1 MPILE
6 SKLRELILW
15 EPHPKQ
21 KEILECGSRDI
32 DISAG
37 RRFGKSQLAA
47 YMALKELL
55 DPVGNKNIWIV
66 APTYDLSKRVF
77 DPLVKWFLK
86 LHPNQSKCV
95 SYRPI
100 PCIRNV
106 NGSFVEGKSIENPA
120 GLLGQELDLLIM
132 DEAARVPRN
141 IWESHLAP
149 SLTTRRGKSIKI
161 STPFGKNWF
170 WEDWLRAKATGGA
183 FTFKTF
189 DNPYWHQ
196 EHDKCGD
203 VCEEWER
210 IKGSYPERVISQEF
224 LALFEESAIV
234 FRGVKDIIGE
244 PLADVKLGRYY
255 VMGLD
260 LGKYR
265 DWTVVTIVDRKTHDV
280 VYWDRFQGPWELQ
293 KTRIAAVARRYNS
306 RIIMDSTGLGDPI
319 MEELQRMGVVVDG
332 YRLTHVSKQQLIEK
346 LASFVEQ
353 KAITIPSRQ
362 ELVDELEAF
371 GYEYDHETGK
381 VFYGAPS
388 GIYDDCVIS
397 LALAVW
403 GLDSPQRTH
412 KFDSIK
418 DWRNGKIERMFGPK
432 PLIKVRGFEY
442 A

>member
-1 MPILE
+1 MINE
-6 SKLRELILW
+6 TKLREFIEW
-15 EPHPKQ
+15 EPHVKQ
-21 KEILECGSRDI
+21 KEILACGSRDI

-47 YMALKELL
+47 YVALKELL
-55 DPVGNKNIWIV
+55 DPAGSKNIWIV

-77 DPLVKWFLK
+77 DPLVKWYLK

-141 IWESHLAP
+141 LWESHLAP
-149 SLTTRRGKSIKI
+149 SLTTRKGKSIKI

-170 WEDWLRAKATGGA
+170 WEDWLRAKETGGA

-196 EHDKCGD
+196 GHSECEEKCD
-203 VCEEWER
+203 EWER
-210 IKGSYPERVISQEF
+210 IKKSYPERVINQEF

-234 FRGVKDIIGE
+234 FRGVKDIVGDC
-244 PLADVKLGRYY
+244 LADVKQGRYY

-260 LGKYR
+260 LGKYH
-265 DWTVVTIVDRKTHDV
+265 DWTVMTVIDRKTHDI

-293 KTRIAAVARRYNS
+293 KARVAAVARRYGS
-306 RIIMDSTGLGDPI
+306 RIIMDSTGVGDPI
-319 MEELQRMGVVVDG
+319 LEELSRMGVVVDG
-332 YRLTHVSKQQLIEK
+332 FKFTHTSKQQLIEK
-346 LASFVEQ
+346 LVSFVEQ
-353 KAITIPSRQ
+353 KAITIPSKP
-362 ELVDELEAF
+362 ELIDELEAF
-371 GYEYDHETGK
+371 GYEYDNETGR

-388 GIYDDCVIS
+388 GLHDDCVLS

-403 GLDSPQRTH
+403 NLDSPQRTH
-412 KFDSIK
+412 KFDSLK
-418 DWRNGKIERMFGPK
+418 EWRNMRIDKMFQPKQHIKI
-432 PLIKVRGFEY
+432 RGFEY